1 MAFKKDTTKVQTFSA
16 GPIKKTG
23 FYPFTITKCYD
34 KKSQVT
40 GSQAKSIHFEV
51 VTDSGQYASFDIW
64 WCGSDGLTV
73 RKDGKDKP
81 ELQYIND
88 LQVLLDID
96 ELSSKPGRVAIYDF
110 DLRQDVEQKKM
121 VYTDLVGQQIGIIL
135 EAKQQPKN
143 IQVEGKWVASNE
155 MKTVMEFRQFFD
167 VETKQSAA
175 EFLNNSDAVSCDR
188 YLNIL
193 LEDEHIIK
201 QASNQPNAP
210 VVDPINTSESF
221 DDFDDSDIPFN

>member
-1 MAFKKDTTKVQTFSA
+1 MANFKKDTTKVQTFSV

-23 FYPFTITKCYD
+23 FYPCTITKCYD
-34 KKSQVT
+34 KKSQVP
-40 GSQAKSIHFEV
+40 GSESASIHFEI
-51 VTDSGQYASFDIW
+51 VTDNGQYSNFDLMW
-64 WCGSDGLTV
+64 KGRNGLSTD
-73 RKDGKDKP
+73 KNGKDLP
-81 ELQYIND
+81 ALQSIND

-96 ELSSKPGRVAIYDF
+96 DISSKPGRVAIYDF

-143 IQVEGKWVASNE
+143 IQVEGKWVVSNE
-155 MKTVMEFRQFFD
+155 IKTVMEFRQFFD

-175 EFLNNSDAVSCDR
+175 EFLSNSDAVSCDR
-188 YLNIL
+188 YLSIL
-193 LEDEHIIK
+193 LEDDHIIK

-210 VVDPINTSESF
+210 VVDPISTADVIDMLDE
-221 DDFDDSDIPFN
+221 DIPF

>member
-1 MAFKKDTTKVQTFSA
+1 MAFKKDTTKVQSFSA

-23 FYPFTITKCYD
+23 FYPCTITKCYD
-34 KKSQVT
+34 KKSQVP
-40 GSQAKSIHFEV
+40 GSESASIHFDV
-51 VTDSGQYASFDIW
+51 VSDSGQYASFHLMW
-64 WCGSDGLTV
+64 KGRNGLSTD
-73 RKDGKDKP
+73 KNGKDLP
-81 ELQYIND
+81 ALQSIND

-96 ELSSKPGRVAIYDF
+96 ELNSKPGRVAIYDY

-143 IQVEGKWVASNE
+143 IQVEGKWVVSNE
-155 MKTVMEFRQFFD
+155 IKTVMEFRQFFD

-175 EFLNNSDAVSCDR
+175 EFLSNSDAVSCDR

-193 LEDEHIIK
+193 IEDEHIIK

-210 VVDPINTSESF
+210 VVDPIKTT
-221 DDFDDSDIPFN
+221 DSLDEWDEDSIPF

>member
-23 FYPFTITKCYD
+23 FYQCTITKCYD
-34 KKSQVT
+34 KKSQVPV
-40 GSQAKSIHFEV
+40 SESAAIHFEV
-51 VTDSGQYASFDIW
+51 VTNSGQYASFDLW
-64 WCGSDGLTV
+64 WKAKNGLLTD
-73 RKDGKDKP
+73 KNGKDLP
-81 ELQYIND
+81 ALQSIND

-96 ELSSKPGRVAIYDF
+96 DLSSKPGRVAIYDF

-155 MKTVMEFRQFFD
+155 MKTVMEFMQFFD

-175 EFLNNSDAVSCDR
+175 EFLSNSDAVSCDR
-188 YLNIL
+188 YLNLL

-210 VVDPINTSESF
+210 VVDPISTADVIDMLDE
-221 DDFDDSDIPFN
+221 DIPF